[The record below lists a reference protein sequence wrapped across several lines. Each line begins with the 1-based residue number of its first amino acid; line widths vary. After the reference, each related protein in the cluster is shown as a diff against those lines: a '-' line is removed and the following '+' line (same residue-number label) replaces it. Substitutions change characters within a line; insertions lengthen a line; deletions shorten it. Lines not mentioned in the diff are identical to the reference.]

1 MWWVILA
8 VLALAIGVYVGLGL
22 PGMPGREDRIV
33 APGREQQQQRGGGR
47 LSHRYCPWA
56 FCAAAWLTSCTS
68 SALMTAAVPSFM
80 TTIVQVPPSEQRA
93 CHTGKP

>member
-33 APGREQQQQRGGGR
+33 TPGRARR
-47 LSHRYCPWA
+47 LKHNHIHWYRTP
-56 FCAAAWLTSCTS
+56 
-68 SALMTAAVPSFM
+68 
-80 TTIVQVPPSEQRA
+80 R
-93 CHTGKP
+93 K

>member
-33 APGREQQQQRGGGR
+33 APGRARR
-47 LSHRYCPWA
+47 LKHNYIHWYR
-56 FCAAAWLTSCTS
+56 S
-68 SALMTAAVPSFM
+68 S
-80 TTIVQVPPSEQRA
+80 RR
-93 CHTGKP
+93 